1 MKKIWVLYRTLRPLK
16 WCQTV
21 GRIWFLVRKP
31 KVESIAVAPRVKEI
45 ALNRGILKS
54 NSFFPPNSFQFLNKQ
69 ISFSSDCQWDK
80 MYGDKLWVYN
90 SHYFDDLNSIDSDL
104 KIESHKDL
112 ICLWITR
119 NPVGETF
126 GWDPYPLS
134 IRSVNWIKW
143 HCRYGSLDK
152 NALIS
157 LEQQLTF
164 LSKTIEYHLL
174 GNHLIANAKAL
185 VFGGIFI
192 NNEKSKL
199 WLSQGIKILL
209 DQVPEQILG
218 DGGHFERSPMYQN
231 ILIEDFLDILSIT
244 QDENSQQVLALRK
257 LILQKLPCMLNWAF
271 CMSHPDGDISF
282 FNDAAF
288 NIAPSINKLNSY
300 ADALK
305 VPGVSQLA
313 PSIMSSA
320 EYVCE
325 NLKNSGY
332 VVVQGNS
339 IKALLDIAEIG
350 PVYLGAHAHADTLS
364 FELSV
369 NDERIVVN
377 SGTSTYA
384 AGLLRDLE
392 RSTRLHSTV
401 EINSLNS
408 SEVWS
413 SFRVGRRAHIT
424 KRKIES
430 SGETACIQGEHN
442 GYRYLYKSPK
452 HKRVWEFSGNKLVVK
467 DWVEQYRNKSLVGRF
482 YLHPNTSILEG
493 NDGAWELK
501 TQAGKKI
508 KIIVS
513 DGIGKSC
520 DSLYS
525 PEFGINNLSK
535 CLEVVLVKGYSRVEF
550 QWEHFEAL

>member
-1 MKKIWVLYRTLRPLK
+1 MKEIWVLYRTLRPLK
-16 WCQTV
+16 WCQTF
-21 GRIWFLVRKP
+21 GRLWFLMRKQRVTPIFFAPQVR
-31 KVESIAVAPRVKEI
+31 EI
-45 ALNRGILKS
+45 ALNRGITKS
-54 NSFFPPNSFQFLNKQ
+54 NSFYPPDLFQFLNKQ
-69 ISFSSDCQWDK
+69 IKFSSVNQWDE
-80 MYGDKLWVYN
+80 MSSDKLWVYN
-90 SHYFDDLNSIDSDL
+90 SHYFDDLNSIESTS
-104 KIESHKDL
+104 KVESHKDL
-112 ICLWITR
+112 ISLWIAS
-119 NPVGETF
+119 NPIGETF
-126 GWDPYPLS
+126 GWDSYPIS

-143 HCRYGSLDK
+143 HCRYGGLDK

-209 DQVPEQILG
+209 DQIPEQILD

-231 ILIEDFLDILSIT
+231 ILIEDFLDILNIT
-244 QDENSQQVLALRK
+244 QYEDAQQTLALRK
-257 LILQKLPCMLNWAF
+257 LILQKLPGMLNWAL

-288 NIAPSINKLNSY
+288 NIAPNINELNSY

-305 VPGVSQLA
+305 IPGVSKLI
-313 PSIMSSA
+313 PPIMLSA

-325 NLKNSGY
+325 DLKNSGY
-332 VVVQGNS
+332 VVVQGNA

-369 NDERIVVN
+369 NGERIVVN

-384 AGLLRDLE
+384 PGLLRDLE

-401 EINSLNS
+401 EIDGLNS

-413 SFRVGRRAHIT
+413 SFRVGRRANIS
-424 KRKIES
+424 KRKIEN
-430 SGETACIQGEHN
+430 SGDVVRIEGEHN
-442 GYRYLYKSPK
+442 GYRYLTNSPK
-452 HKRVWEFSGNKLVVK
+452 HKRVWEFSGKKFVVK
-467 DWVEQYRNKSLVGRF
+467 DWVEHYRNKSLVGRF
-482 YLHPNTSILEG
+482 YLHPNAYLVEG
-493 NDGAWELK
+493 NDGAWELT

-508 KIIVS
+508 RIIVTG
-513 DGIGKSC
+513 GISRSC
-520 DSLYS
+520 DSFYS
-525 PEFGINNLSK
+525 PEFGVNRLCK
-535 CLEVVLVKGYSRVEF
+535 CLEVILVNGYSEVEF
-550 QWEHFEAL
+550 LW

>member
-16 WCQTV
+16 WGQTF
-21 GRIWFLVRKP
+21 GRIWFLVRKS
-31 KVESIAVAPRVKEI
+31 KVTPIFFAPQVREI
-45 ALNRGILKS
+45 ALNRGIPKS
-54 NSFFPPNSFQFLNKQ
+54 NSFYSPDSFQFLNKQ
-69 ISFSSDCQWDK
+69 IKFSSVNQWDE
-80 MYGDKLWVYN
+80 MSSDKLWVYN
-90 SHYFDDLNSIDSDL
+90 SHYFDDLNSIDSDS
-104 KIESHKDL
+104 KIESHKNL
-112 ICLWITR
+112 ISLWIAR
-119 NPVGETF
+119 NPVGETY
-126 GWDPYPLS
+126 GWDPYPIS
-134 IRSVNWIKW
+134 IRSINWIKW
-143 HCRYGSLDK
+143 HCRYGSLAEE
-152 NALIS
+152 ALIS

-209 DQVPEQILG
+209 DQIPEQILD

-231 ILIEDFLDILSIT
+231 ILIEDFLDILNIAQYEDT
-244 QDENSQQVLALRK
+244 EQTLALRK
-257 LILQKLPCMLNWAF
+257 LILQKVPRMLNWAL

-288 NIAPSINKLNSY
+288 NIAPNINELNSY

-305 VPGVSQLA
+305 VPGVSKLI
-313 PSIMSSA
+313 PPIMASA

-325 NLKNSGY
+325 DLKNSGY
-332 VVVQGNS
+332 VAVQGNA

-369 NDERIVVN
+369 NGERIVVN

-384 AGLLRDLE
+384 PGLLRDLE

-401 EINSLNS
+401 EIDGLNS

-413 SFRVGRRAHIT
+413 SFRVGRRANIS
-424 KRKIES
+424 KRKIEN
-430 SGETACIQGEHN
+430 SGDVVRIEGEHN
-442 GYRYLYKSPK
+442 GYRYLTNSPK

-482 YLHPNTSILEG
+482 YFHPNTSLLEG
-493 NDGAWELK
+493 NDGFWELT

-513 DGIGKSC
+513 DGVSKSC

-525 PEFGINNLSK
+525 PEFGVNNLSK
-535 CLEVVLVKGYSRVEF
+535 CLEVILVNGYSRVEF
-550 QWEHFEAL
+550 HWGCP